1 MRRLAS
7 AGSGEDGRQIRWI
20 FAACVI
26 GVVGLLWALGDVP
39 VKAQGGT
46 LVWKYVASTAPS
58 GPSGGVAV
66 GSDGKIY
73 YFSGNAHQE
82 YDPASDT
89 WTSRPAMP
97 YPSIT
102 LAGASGPDGRV
113 YAFGGYP
120 SLYAARAYNPYALAW
135 SVLTSMPIGRQ
146 GHAAATLSDGRV
158 FVTGGTSNTGNPYTP
173 LSRID
178 EYLANGSWQSG
189 GSMSTR
195 RWSHAAVGASNG
207 KLYVIGGYQKSDNSL
222 GDCQFD
228 PNYILNSVEEY
239 DPTTGIWTAKSPML
253 TPRIGLAA
261 VATPDGRIVVMGGLY
276 GGPSGT
282 TSCTNADHVLDTVE
296 VYNIATDTWTYDA
309 SMNRPRFALRAA
321 FADGIIYAIGGYA
334 HPNVDQTVEAAAISP
349 ADTTPPA
356 TAADMSGTAGAN
368 GWYTSAVTV
377 SLSATDS
384 GSGVASTEFTLDGT
398 TWAAYTAPFDIAVEG
413 HTLIQF
419 RSTDATGNVED
430 PAQSI
435 DLWIDTAPPTI
446 TYRGNAGT
454 YTTADSVAISCSA
467 DDAVS
472 GVASHTCADISGPAS
487 SFGVGTHTFSATA
500 TDAAGNVGTGSVTFT
515 VQPAVADPWAA
526 LRQLI
531 DQWVTK
537 PGIATALKAK
547 LAAAEA
553 AALRGDL
560 RAKAGIIGAF
570 INQLDAQAGKALTVE
585 QAAVLIAMARGL

>member
-1 MRRLAS
+1 MRRRPS
-7 AGSGEDGRQIRWI
+7 IRSGERSLEIRWI
-20 FAACVI
+20 FAISIIVAA
-26 GVVGLLWALGDVP
+26 VVLCTPGNVP
-39 VKAQGGT
+39 VKAQGGS

-66 GSDGKIY
+66 GSNGKIY
-73 YFSGNAHQE
+73 YFSGSAHQE

-89 WTSRPAMP
+89 WTSRLAMP
-97 YPSIT
+97 SPSIT

-120 SLYAARAYNPYALAW
+120 YLYAARAYNPYTLAW

-146 GHAAATLSDGRV
+146 GHAAATTSNGRI
-158 FVTGGTSNTGNPYTP
+158 FVTGGTSSTGYPYTP
-173 LSRID
+173 LNSVD
-178 EYLANGSWQSG
+178 EYLANGSWTSG
-189 GSMSTR
+189 SPMPTP
-195 RWSHAAVGASNG
+195 RWSHAAVAVGTSDG
-207 KLYVIGGYQKSDNSL
+207 RLYVIGGYQKSDASL

-239 DPTTGIWTAKSPML
+239 DPTTGIWTTKSPMR
-253 TPRIGLAA
+253 TRRTGLAA
-261 VATPDGRIVVMGGLY
+261 VATPDGRIFVMGGLY

-282 TSCTNADHVLDTVE
+282 TSCTNAGHILDTVE
-296 VYNIATDTWTYDA
+296 VYNIATNTWTFETPL
-309 SMNRPRFALRAA
+309 NRPRYALRAA
-321 FADGIIYAIGGYA
+321 FADGVIYAIGGYT
-334 HPNVDQTVEAAAISP
+334 HPNADLTVEAAAISP

-356 TAADMSGTAGAN
+356 TAADVSGTAGAN

-377 SLSATDS
+377 SLSATDV
-384 GSGVASTEFTLDGT
+384 GSGVANTEYNLNGIG
-398 TWAAYTAPFDIAVEG
+398 WVLYSGPVSVSAEG
-413 HTLIQF
+413 HSILQF
-419 RSTDATGNVED
+419 RSTDGVGNVEG
-430 PAQSI
+430 AQSVDI
-435 DLWIDTAPPTI
+435 WIDTTPPTI
-446 TYRGNAGT
+446 TYLGNAGT
-454 YTTADSVAISCSA
+454 YTTTDSVAISCYAA
-467 DDAVS
+467 DAGS
-472 GVASHTCADISGPAS
+472 GMASDTCAAIVG
-487 SFGVGTHTFSATA
+487 SFDVGTYTYSATA

-537 PGIATALKAK
+537 PGIATALRAK

-570 INQLDAQAGKALTVE
+570 INQLEAQAGKALTIE
-585 QAAVLIAMARGL
+585 HAATLIAMARAL